1 MASLT
6 RAEARTLARYLANDD
21 GSNSACTDAQVNT
34 YLEEARQ
41 WYASTFPEEFTA
53 QAGSQLI
60 TSSTSEYTFTASTY
74 LFRSLDYAYI
84 SDTGEPMDKM
94 DIVLIDQKQKL
105 NAYYNAQIPPDA
117 RADAAPMRS
126 WGCRRLT
133 DTDWALFTYPANT
146 SSLTIN
152 IYGHYELEPLT
163 ADTALLVGQQGSRVI
178 ARLAAMEI
186 ARAAGRDPEFIAA
199 LAAQLP
205 DRVATRRAD
214 VARVLDSQPMRT

>member
-105 NAYYNAQIPPDA
+105 NAVTG
-117 RADAAPMRS
+117 ADAAPMRS

-186 ARAAGRDPEFIAA
+186 ARAAGREPEFIAA

-205 DRVATRRAD
+205 ERVATRRAD

>member
-41 WYASTFPEEFTA
+41 WYASTFPEEFIA

-94 DIVLIDQKQKL
+94 DVVLIDQKLKL
-105 NAYYNAQIPPDA
+105 NAVTG
-117 RADAAPMRS
+117 ADAAPMRS

-163 ADTALLVGQQGSRVI
+163 SDTALLVGQQGSRVI

-186 ARAAGRDPEFIAA
+186 ARAAGREPEFIAA

>member
-53 QAGSQLI
+53 QAGSQVI
-60 TSSTSEYTFTASTY
+60 TSVTSEYTFTASTY
-74 LFRSLDYAYI
+74 LFRSLDYAFI
-84 SDTGEPMDKM
+84 AETGEPMDKM

-105 NAYYNAQIPPDA
+105 NAVTG
-117 RADAAPMRS
+117 ADAAPMRS
-126 WGCRRLT
+126 WGCRRLG
-133 DTDWALFTYPANT
+133 DTDWALFTYPANSVAT
-146 SSLTIN
+146 PLTIN
-152 IYGHYELEPLT
+152 IFGHYELEPLT
-163 ADTALLVGQQGSRVI
+163 SDTALLVGQQGSRVI

-186 ARAAGRDPEFIAA
+186 ARAAGREPEFIAA

-214 VARVLDSQPMRT
+214 VARVLDSQPMMT

>member
-60 TSSTSEYTFTASTY
+60 TSATSEYTFTASTY

-84 SDTGEPMDKM
+84 SETGEPMDKM
-94 DIVLIDQKQKL
+94 DVVLIDQKQKL
-105 NAYYNAQIPPDA
+105 NAVTS
-117 RADAAPMRS
+117 ADAAPMRS

-146 SSLTIN
+146 LATPLTIN
-152 IYGHYELEPLT
+152 VFGHYELEPLT
-163 ADTALLVGQQGSRVI
+163 SDASLLVGQQGSRVI

-186 ARAAGRDPEFIAA
+186 ARASGRDPEFIAA
-199 LAAQLP
+199 LASQLP

>member
-41 WYASTFPEEFTA
+41 WYASTFPEEFVA

-60 TSSTSEYTFTASTY
+60 TSALSETTFTASTY

-94 DIVLIDQKQKL
+94 DVVLIDQKLKL
-105 NAYYNAQIPPDA
+105 NAVTG
-117 RADAAPMRS
+117 ADAAPMRS

-133 DTDWALFTYPANT
+133 DTDWALFTYPVNSVT
-146 SSLTIN
+146 TPLTIN
-152 IYGHYELEPLT
+152 IFGHYELDPLT
-163 ADTALLVGQQGSRVI
+163 SDTALLVGQQGSRVI

-186 ARAAGRDPEFIAA
+186 ARAAGREPEFIAA

>member
-60 TSSTSEYTFTASTY
+60 TSSTSECTFTASTY

-84 SDTGEPMDKM
+84 MDTGEPMDKM
-94 DIVLIDQKQKL
+94 DVVLIDQKLKL
-105 NAYYNAQIPPDA
+105 NAVTG
-117 RADAAPMRS
+117 ADAAPMRS

-186 ARAAGRDPEFIAA
+186 ARAAGREPEFIAA

>member
-94 DIVLIDQKQKL
+94 DIVLIDQKLKL
-105 NAYYNAQIPPDA
+105 NAVTG
-117 RADAAPMRS
+117 ADAAPMRS

-163 ADTALLVGQQGSRVI
+163 SDTALLVGQQGSRVI

-186 ARAAGRDPEFIAA
+186 ARAAGREPEFIAA

>member
-94 DIVLIDQKQKL
+94 DIVLIDQKLKL
-105 NAYYNAQIPPDA
+105 NAVTG
-117 RADAAPMRS
+117 ADAAPMRS

-152 IYGHYELEPLT
+152 IFGHYELEPLT

-186 ARAAGRDPEFIAA
+186 ARAAGREPEFIAA

>member
-94 DIVLIDQKQKL
+94 DVVLIDQKLKL
-105 NAYYNAQIPPDA
+105 NAVTG
-117 RADAAPMRS
+117 ADAAPMRS

-163 ADTALLVGQQGSRVI
+163 SDTALLVGQQGSRVI

-186 ARAAGRDPEFIAA
+186 ARAAGREPEFIAA

>member
-41 WYASTFPEEFTA
+41 WYASTFPEEFVA

-60 TSSTSEYTFTASTY
+60 TSALSETTFTASTY

-94 DIVLIDQKQKL
+94 DVVLIDQKLKL
-105 NAYYNAQIPPDA
+105 NAVTG
-117 RADAAPMRS
+117 ADAAPMRS

-163 ADTALLVGQQGSRVI
+163 SDTALLVGQQGSRVI

-186 ARAAGRDPEFIAA
+186 ARAAGREPEFIAA

>member
-60 TSSTSEYTFTASTY
+60 TSSTSEYTFTAAPY

-94 DIVLIDQKQKL
+94 DIVLIDQKLKL
-105 NAYYNAQIPPDA
+105 NAVTG
-117 RADAAPMRS
+117 ADAAPMRS

-163 ADTALLVGQQGSRVI
+163 SDTALLVGQQGSRVI

-186 ARAAGRDPEFIAA
+186 ARAAGREPEFIAA

>member
-84 SDTGEPMDKM
+84 VDTGEPMDKM
-94 DIVLIDQKQKL
+94 DIVLIDQKLKL
-105 NAYYNAQIPPDA
+105 NAVTG
-117 RADAAPMRS
+117 ADAAPMRS

-163 ADTALLVGQQGSRVI
+163 SDTALLVGQQGSRVI

-186 ARAAGRDPEFIAA
+186 ARAAGREPEFIAA

>member
-94 DIVLIDQKQKL
+94 DIVLIDQKLKL
-105 NAYYNAQIPPDA
+105 NAVTG
-117 RADAAPMRS
+117 ADAAPMRS

-186 ARAAGRDPEFIAA
+186 ARAAGREPEFIAA

>member
-53 QAGSQLI
+53 QAGSQYI
-60 TSSTSEYTFTASTY
+60 TSATSEYTFTASTY
-74 LFRSLDYAYI
+74 LFRSLDYAFI
-84 SDTGEPMDKM
+84 AETGEPMDKM

-105 NAYYNAQIPPDA
+105 NAVTG
-117 RADAAPMRS
+117 ADAAPMRS
-126 WGCRRLT
+126 WGCRRLG
-133 DTDWALFTYPANT
+133 DTDWALFTYPANSVAT
-146 SSLTIN
+146 PLTIN
-152 IYGHYELEPLT
+152 IFGHYELEPLT
-163 ADTALLVGQQGSRVI
+163 SDTALLVGQQGSRVI

-186 ARAAGRDPEFIAA
+186 ARAAGREPEFIAA

>member
-21 GSNSACTDAQVNT
+21 GTNSACTDAQVNT

-41 WYASTFPEEFTA
+41 WYASTFPDEFVA
-53 QAGSQLI
+53 QAGSQSI
-60 TSSTSEYTFTASTY
+60 TSATSEYTFSTSTY
-74 LFRSLDYAYI
+74 LFRSLDFAYNAT
-84 SDTGEPMDKM
+84 SGEPMDKM
-94 DIVLIDQKQKL
+94 DIVLIDQKLKL
-105 NAYYNAQIPPDA
+105 NAVTGSDVG
-117 RADAAPMRS
+117 PMRS
-126 WGCRRLT
+126 WGCRRIN
-133 DTDWALFTYPANT
+133 DTDWAVFTYPPNAT
-146 SSLTIN
+146 TQMLN

-163 ADTALLVGQQGSRVI
+163 SDSALLVGQQSSRVI
-178 ARLAAMEI
+178 ARLAALEI
-186 ARAAGRDPEFIAA
+186 ARACGREPEFIAA

>member
-41 WYASTFPEEFTA
+41 WYASTFPEEFIA

-60 TSSTSEYTFTASTY
+60 TSTTSEYTFTASTY

-84 SDTGEPMDKM
+84 VDTGEPMDKM
-94 DIVLIDQKQKL
+94 DIVLIDQKLKL
-105 NAYYNAQIPPDA
+105 NAVTG
-117 RADAAPMRS
+117 ADAAPMRS

-186 ARAAGRDPEFIAA
+186 ARAAGREPEFIAA

>member
-41 WYASTFPEEFTA
+41 WYASTFPEEFIA

-94 DIVLIDQKQKL
+94 DIVLIDQKLKL
-105 NAYYNAQIPPDA
+105 NAVTG
-117 RADAAPMRS
+117 ADAAPMRS

-163 ADTALLVGQQGSRVI
+163 SDTALLVGQQGSRVI

-186 ARAAGRDPEFIAA
+186 ARAAGREPEFIAA

>member
-53 QAGSQLI
+53 QAGSQYI
-60 TSSTSEYTFTASTY
+60 TSATSEYTFTASTY
-74 LFRSLDYAYI
+74 LFRSLDYAFI
-84 SDTGEPMDKM
+84 AETGEPMDKM
-94 DIVLIDQKQKL
+94 DIVLIDQKLKL
-105 NAYYNAQIPPDA
+105 NAVTG
-117 RADAAPMRS
+117 ADAAPMRS

-163 ADTALLVGQQGSRVI
+163 SDTALLVGQQGSRVI

-186 ARAAGRDPEFIAA
+186 ARAAGREPEFIAA

-205 DRVATRRAD
+205 ERVATRRAD

>member
-41 WYASTFPEEFTA
+41 WYASTFPEEFVA

-60 TSSTSEYTFTASTY
+60 TSALSETTFTASTY

-94 DIVLIDQKQKL
+94 DVVLIDQKLKL
-105 NAYYNAQIPPDA
+105 NAVTG
-117 RADAAPMRS
+117 ADAAPMRS

-186 ARAAGRDPEFIAA
+186 ARAAGREPEFIAA